1 MEKKKSVGII
11 TMHRVL
17 NCGSAIQAYAL
28 QKIIQNMGFDVEIID
43 YKFPNTYHKKLSKIA
58 NIRGYIKEIYGFFLN
73 IRNRVNFRRFYKKFF
88 NLSECHYNS
97 KEELSLSK
105 PHYDIYL
112 SGSDQVW
119 NPKSIALDTSFMLS
133 WVEHG
138 KKVAYSGSFATT
150 HIPDEYK
157 DAYSKALAQYDSL
170 SVREESSLSLI
181 KELSGK
187 NAEFVLD
194 PALLLDL
201 NDWNDVIQ
209 DADVHVEG
217 EYILIYLL
225 GYSFNIYPWAYNL
238 ISYLESKYK
247 KQVVVLAMSR
257 TYLYRLN
264 NKYIVH
270 KINPQNFLS
279 LIANASLVV
288 TDSFHATAMS
298 INFQVPFYSLIK
310 DKTSKDNRVYSLLLS
325 MNAEERAIVRDSSF
339 DELPAINMNYDPINA
354 KLQSLRKDSI
364 SYLLK
369 SLNG

>member
-28 QKIIQNMGFDVEIID
+28 QKVVKNLGFDVEIID
-43 YKFPNTYHKKLSKIA
+43 YQYPNKYHKDLHKIV
-58 NIRGYIKEIYGFFLN
+58 NIRGYIKEIYGFFIN
-73 IRNRVNFRRFYKKFF
+73 IRRRINFRQFYKKFL
-88 NLSECHYNS
+88 NLSEYHYDS
-97 KEELSLSK
+97 KEKLSLLK

-119 NPKSIALDTSFMLS
+119 NPKSIAFDTSFMLS
-133 WVEHG
+133 WVGSG

-150 HIPDEYK
+150 HIPNEYK
-157 DAYSKALAQYDSL
+157 NVYSKALAQYDSL
-170 SVREESSLSLI
+170 SVREESSLSLV

-187 NAEFVLD
+187 NAKFVLD
-194 PALLLDL
+194 PALLLGPD
-201 NDWNDVIQ
+201 DWNDIIQ
-209 DADVHVEG
+209 DADVHVDG

-238 ISYLESKYK
+238 ISYLEKKYK
-247 KQVVVLAMSR
+247 RQVVILAMSR
-257 TYLYRLN
+257 TYQYRLK
-264 NKYIVH
+264 NKHIVH
-270 KINPQNFLS
+270 KISPQNFLS

-325 MNAEERAIVRDSSF
+325 MNAEDRAIVKDSSF
-339 DELPAINMNYDPINA
+339 DELPTINMNYEPINA

>member
-28 QKIIQNMGFDVEIID
+28 QRIIQNMGFAVEIID
-43 YKFPNTYHKKLSKIA
+43 YKFPNRYHRKLHKIV

-73 IRNRVNFRRFYKKFF
+73 IRNRVNFKRFYEKFF
-88 NLSECHYNS
+88 NLSECHYDS
-97 KEELSLSK
+97 KEELSLLK

-119 NPKSIALDTSFMLS
+119 NPKSIAFDTSFMLS
-133 WVEHG
+133 WVEQG
-138 KKVAYSGSFATT
+138 KKIAYSGSFATT
-150 HIPDEYK
+150 HIPNEYK
-157 DAYSKALAQYDSL
+157 DVYSKALSQYDSL

-187 NAEFVLD
+187 DAEFVLD
-194 PALLLDL
+194 PALLLGPD
-201 NDWNDVIQ
+201 DWNDIIQ
-209 DADVHVEG
+209 DADVHIEC
-217 EYILIYLL
+217 EYILIYIL
-225 GYSFNIYPWAYNL
+225 GYSFNVYPWAYNL
-238 ISYLESKYK
+238 ISYLENKYN
-247 KQVVVLAMSR
+247 KQVVILAMSR
-257 TYLYRLN
+257 TYLYRLK

-270 KINPQNFLS
+270 KISPQNFLS
-279 LIANASLVV
+279 LIANAFLVV

-310 DKTSKDNRVYSLLLS
+310 DKASKDNRVYSLLLS
-325 MNAEERAIVRDSSF
+325 MNAEERAIVYDSSF
-339 DELPAINMNYDPINA
+339 EELPAVNMNYNPINA
-354 KLQSLRKDSI
+354 KLQSLRNDSI

-369 SLNG
+369 SLND

>member
-1 MEKKKSVGII
+1 MKKKKRVGII

-28 QKIIQNMGFDVEIID
+28 QRIIQNMGFDVEIID
-43 YKFPNTYHKKLSKIA
+43 YKYPNSYHNKLHKKV
-58 NIRGYIKEIYGFFLN
+58 NIREYIKEIYAFFLN

-88 NLSECHYNS
+88 KLSEFHYNS
-97 KEELSLSK
+97 KEELSLLR
-105 PHYDIYL
+105 PNYDIYL

-119 NPKSIALDTSFMLS
+119 NPKSIAFDTSFMLS
-133 WVEHG
+133 WVENG

-150 HIPDEYK
+150 HIPNEYK
-157 DAYSKALAQYDSL
+157 DVYSKALVQYDSL

-187 NAEFVLD
+187 NADFVLD
-194 PALLLDL
+194 PALLLGP

-209 DADVHVEG
+209 DADVHVDG

-238 ISYLESKYK
+238 ISYLEKKYK
-247 KQVVVLAMSR
+247 KQVVILAMSR
-257 TYLYRLN
+257 TYKYRLK
-264 NKYIVH
+264 NKHIVH
-270 KINPQNFLS
+270 KISPQNFLS
-279 LIANASLVV
+279 LIANAYLVV

-298 INFQVPFYSLIK
+298 INFHVPFYSLIK
-310 DKTSKDNRVYSLLLS
+310 NKTSKDNRVYSLLQS
-325 MNAEERAIVRDSSF
+325 MNAEERAIVHDSSF
-339 DELPAINMNYDPINA
+339 DELPSINMNYGPINI
-354 KLQSLRKDSI
+354 KLQSLRNDSI

-369 SLNG
+369 SLND